1 MIFIPFFAFGQAAK
15 TRLFIII
22 NKGLLCLL
30 LPLLLCCSRNDGSG
44 SMAICFTGD
53 VLLDRGV
60 RKMIERVGIDS
71 VFSDVK
77 PLFQSCDAVVINLE
91 NPVTKRVSPLNKKY
105 VFRAEPEW
113 LPALRKHGITH
124 AAMANNHTI
133 DQGREGI
140 ADTYKNLRA
149 SNIVPIGYGNNQ
161 QEACKPSLVKK
172 NGVKVALF
180 NSFLLRVEGWMLLE
194 NEKGICQASAEQLSG
209 SIKAFKS
216 ANPDYWV
223 VAMLH
228 WGVEYQKE
236 PSQRQRKEAHLLV
249 DSGAD
254 AIIGHH
260 PHVIQGKEIYKGKPI
275 FYSLGNFMFDQK
287 ESDRSTGLAVSLSF
301 SILPMCLE

>member
-1 MIFIPFFAFGQAAK
+1 M
-15 TRLFIII
+15 
-22 NKGLLCLL
+22 
-30 LPLLLCCSRNDGSG
+30 
-44 SMAICFTGD
+44 
-53 VLLDRGV
+53 LDRGV
-60 RKMIERVGIDS
+60 RKIIERVGIDS
-71 VFSDVK
+71 VFSGVK

-140 ADTYKNLRA
+140 ADTYRNLRK
-149 SNIVPIGYGNNQ
+149 SNIIPIGYGNNQ
-161 QEACKPSLVKK
+161 QEACKPSLVEK

-180 NSFLLRVEGWMLLE
+180 NSFLLRVEGWEFLE
-194 NEKGICQASAEQLSG
+194 NEKGICQASAEQLSN
-209 SIKAFKS
+209 SIKTFKKT
-216 ANPDYWV
+216 NPNYWV
-223 VAMLH
+223 VAILH
-228 WGVEYQKE
+228 WGEEYQKE
-236 PSQRQRKEAHLLV
+236 PSKRQRKEAYLLV

-260 PHVIQGKEIYKGKPI
+260 PHVIQDKEIYKGKPI
-275 FYSLGNFMFDQK
+275 FYSLGNFVFDQK
-287 ESDRSTGLAVSLSF
+287 ESDRSSGLVVSLSF